1 MDFEK
6 IFERIQSGEKVK
18 DIANDLGVSDSKV
31 SRGLKKAGFGWV
43 SNKWVR
49 KEEQPLDNQTTTK
62 ELVSDN
68 VTTIKK
74 QVNNNETTSK
84 KRVKNNLTT
93 SKQFSNEEVAILKK
107 MIADFEKVGLQVDG
121 NLYDR
126 VRERETGKERNNIFL
141 NTDTQIKLDDF
152 LKGKKL
158 DRNKSII
165 VELAVEDF
173 LKKYSE

>member
-18 DIANDLGVSDSKV
+18 DIAKDLGVSDSKV
-31 SRGLKKAGFGWV
+31 SRGLKKSGFGWV

-49 KEEQPLDNQTTTK
+49 KEEQPLDNQTTTG
-62 ELVSDN
+62 E
-68 VTTIKK
+68 
-74 QVNNNETTSK
+74 QVKNNETTSV
-84 KRVKNNLTT
+84 KRVNNNLTT

-107 MIADFEKVGLQVDG
+107 MIVDFEKVGLQVDG

-141 NTDTQIKLDDF
+141 NTDAQIKLDDF

-158 DRNKSII
+158 ERNKSII
-165 VELAVEDF
+165 VELALEDF
-173 LKKYSE
+173 IKKYSE